1 MIIKAISTACHRLLL
16 PSPLIVIIAKSIQ
29 QAEEKD
35 QVDDTET
42 VLQQQQAKQEQEQAD
57 QYFWSLLNK
66 ARANNHQRK
75 RKRSTSSSNKHE
87 EEISNTNHSIN
98 GPNNSNNRNLDV
110 FTAASSTNLETM
122 LPTSFGTNLGN
133 QPSIGIRTNTA
144 MPIIKKDP
152 SMAKWGTT
160 YQRYWI
166 QTAC

>member
-1 MIIKAISTACHRLLL
+1 
-16 PSPLIVIIAKSIQ
+16 
-29 QAEEKD
+29 
-35 QVDDTET
+35 
-42 VLQQQQAKQEQEQAD
+42 
-57 QYFWSLLNK
+57 LLNK

-110 FTAASSTNLETM
+110 FTATSSTTFERM

-152 SMAKWGTT
+152 SMAMWEQHTKGMAIEGSFLIMGIAVLDPNCLLKWDG
-160 YQRYWI
+160 RDLVG
-166 QTAC
+166 

>member
-1 MIIKAISTACHRLLL
+1 
-16 PSPLIVIIAKSIQ
+16 
-29 QAEEKD
+29 
-35 QVDDTET
+35 
-42 VLQQQQAKQEQEQAD
+42 
-57 QYFWSLLNK
+57 LLNK

-110 FTAASSTNLETM
+110 FTATSSTTFERM

-152 SMAKWGTT
+152 SMAMWEQHTKGNGSKLLAKMGWTGSGGLGSDNRRRLTVKTT
-160 YQRYWI
+160 LLPDGCY
-166 QTAC
+166 